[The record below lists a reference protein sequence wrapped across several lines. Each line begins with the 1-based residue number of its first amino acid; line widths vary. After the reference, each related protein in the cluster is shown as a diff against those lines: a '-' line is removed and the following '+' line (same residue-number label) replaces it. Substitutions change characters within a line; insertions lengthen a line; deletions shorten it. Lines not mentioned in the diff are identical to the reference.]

1 MRNAIILAAGKG
13 TRMKSEQSKVMHR
26 LIDRPMLAYIID
38 ALRAVNVQRIVVVVG
53 YQAESI
59 KEAFQGQVEFALQQ
73 PQLGTGHAVM
83 QCSQLKDAQGD
94 TVIINGDGP
103 CIQPETLEHL
113 FQMNQNASC
122 TLLTAELEDAGA
134 YGRIIRN
141 ENGDVTSIVEAK
153 DCTKQ
158 QLMVN
163 EINAGMYC
171 FKNKDLFENLD
182 KLQTNNAQNEY
193 YLTDMVSI
201 LASQGKKVKGLV
213 IENRDEVMGINDCVE
228 LNKAFVWMCHHI
240 NTHWMKEGV
249 QIVDPLRTVIGKD
262 VKIGKDV
269 IIHPNVEITGQS
281 MIEDHV
287 ELYPGTIVKDA
298 KILANTEVGPMAY
311 VHDCTL
317 EKTIGSFVEYTK

>member
-13 TRMKSEQSKVMHR
+13 TRMKSSQSKVMHR

-38 ALRAVNVQRIVVVVG
+38 ALRAVGVERIVVVVG

-59 KEAFQGQVEFALQQ
+59 KAVFHDVEFALQE

-83 QCSQLKDAQGD
+83 QCTQLKDAQGD

-103 CIQPETLEHL
+103 CIQPETLERL
-113 FQMNQNASC
+113 FQTNKDASC

-134 YGRIIRN
+134 YGRIVRDAKGN
-141 ENGDVTSIVEAK
+141 VTSIVEAK
-153 DCTKQ
+153 DCTDQQKQ
-158 QLMVN
+158 IR

-171 FKNKDLFENLD
+171 FKNQDLFENLS

-201 LASQGKKVKGLV
+201 LASQNKKVKGLV
-213 IENRDEVMGINDCVE
+213 IENRDEVMGINDCYE
-228 LNKAFVWMCHHI
+228 LNKAYVWMCNHI

-269 IIHPNVEITGQS
+269 LIHPNVEILGQS
-281 MIEDHV
+281 VIGDGV
-287 ELYPGTIVKDA
+287 ELLPGTIVHDA
-298 KILANTEVGPMAY
+298 TIASNIQIGPMSY
-311 VHDCTL
+311 VHECSCDQS
-317 EKTIGSFVEYTK
+317 IGSFIDYTK